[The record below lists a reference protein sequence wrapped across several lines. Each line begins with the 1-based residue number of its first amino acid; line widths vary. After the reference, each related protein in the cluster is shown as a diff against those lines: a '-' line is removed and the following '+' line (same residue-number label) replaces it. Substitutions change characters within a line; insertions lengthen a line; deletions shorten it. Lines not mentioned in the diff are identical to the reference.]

1 MSKKLRIFA
10 LISYFFIFF
19 MGSMIAMPLFSIL
32 LFSFFDIEMI
42 QWTFYAIIGLSLLLF
57 NNTKINDKDRFLLN
71 ITSFILLLM
80 PIIDRLLTFEWHW
93 FNFPMFYVPLILFII
108 FYLMSLYFQIMEIPK
123 SSSKTK

>member
-1 MSKKLRIFA
+1 
-10 LISYFFIFF
+10 

-93 FNFPMFYVPLILFII
+93 FNFPIFYVPLILFII
-108 FYLMSLYFQIMEIPK
+108 LYLMSLYFQIMEIPK